1 MQPFISE
8 QKYYFKRFSDGNVF
22 LFISDCKEIRGS
34 HIELACVYYCMRMR
48 KTEIIATNRTV

>member
-34 HIELACVYYCMRMR
+34 HIELACV
-48 KTEIIATNRTV
+48 